1 MKTYSLKV
9 KEVKRETAEAI
20 TIKFENPSE
29 PIHYKSGQFIT
40 LILDLHGNEVR
51 RSYSLNS
58 APGVDEGLSVSVKAV
73 ANGLVSN
80 HLNQKL
86 IVGTTL
92 QVIEPMG
99 NFHFEP
105 KADQKRHIILIGA
118 GSGVTPLYSILKS
131 VLHKEPNSKVSL
143 IYGNRTKDSIIY
155 GKELMELEIQH
166 PERFT
171 LVNILTR
178 PDETWVGYTGRINE
192 ATVVNVV
199 EKLAAIT
206 HKDCHYYL
214 CGPKG
219 MMDESLRALDLL
231 SVPKTNIHKESFG
244 VDSTGAAPMPASAP
258 SGKSKVTILE
268 GKKKYEFEVD
278 PKDTILETA
287 LGLGINLPYSC
298 QSGMCTACMG
308 KCTSGKVHMENPDG
322 LTEGEI
328 KQGYVLTCIG
338 HPATAELV
346 IEL

>member
-20 TIKFENPSE
+20 TIKFENPTV
-29 PIHYKSGQFIT
+29 PIPYKSGQFVT
-40 LILDLHGNEVR
+40 LILNISGNEIR

-58 APGVDEGLSVSVKAV
+58 SHGVDAELSVSVKAV
-73 ANGLVSN
+73 SNGLVSN
-80 HLNQKL
+80 YLNQQL
-86 IVGTTL
+86 LVGDTL
-92 QVIEPMG
+92 EVIEPMG
-99 NFHFEP
+99 SFTFEP
-105 KADQKRHIILIGA
+105 EIIKKRHIILIGA
-118 GSGVTPLYSILKS
+118 GSGITPLYSILKS
-131 VLHKEPNSKVSL
+131 VLHKEPSSKVSL
-143 IYGNRTKDSIIY
+143 IYGNRTKESIIY
-155 GKELMELEIQH
+155 GRDLTDLEIAF

-192 ATVVNVV
+192 ATIVNIV

-214 CGPKG
+214 CGPKEV
-219 MMDESLRALDLL
+219 MEESLRALDLL
-231 SVPKTNIHKESFG
+231 SVPKANIHKESFG
-244 VDSTGAAPMPASAP
+244 TDATAPVIPTSATL
-258 SGKSKVTILE
+258 GTSKVTIID

-278 PKDTILETA
+278 PKNTILETA
-287 LGLGINLPYSC
+287 LDLGINLPYSC

-308 KCTSGKVHMENPDG
+308 KCTSGKVHMDNPDG

-328 KQGYVLTCIG
+328 KKGYVLTCVG
-338 HPATAELV
+338 HPASAEVV